1 VLKHEEVVEHEEVEE
16 HEEAVELEEE
26 DLQPEEAGQHGQEHG
41 LQQDGLQTGMS
52 NETISIAIKI

>member
-1 VLKHEEVVEHEEVEE
+1 VLKHEEVVE